1 MYFKHLKK
9 TKMERLNTLSP
20 DQIQKQIE
28 TLTKKIARS
37 SNDISMNIV
46 FFLATVCVLLV
57 FVYIIVHDA
66 LTSIQIYYSKLRKA
80 NANENMRESKDDFFY
95 DEYPANESNQ
105 LNLIEHNVMLKH
117 KNQKIQ
123 FQPLLEFK
131 KKNELPN
138 SEKLEAQVDLTI
150 LESQFDSYEYDKT
163 KNGMSFWKMLLM
175 PPKYNDL
182 VSNNITKC
190 DV

>member
-1 MYFKHLKK
+1 
-9 TKMERLNTLSP
+9 MERLNP

-37 SNDISMNIV
+37 SNELSMNIV

-66 LTSIQIYYSKLRKA
+66 LTSIQIYYSKLRKV
-80 NANENMRESKDDFFY
+80 NANENIRESKDDFFY
-95 DEYPANESNQ
+95 DEYPSNESNQ

-117 KNQKIQ
+117 KKQKIQ

-150 LESQFDSYEYDKT
+150 LESQFDSYEYDQT

-182 VSNNITKC
+182 VSNKITKC